1 VCGKNKTFVPVTPLC
16 YVLRFAP
23 VVKKYNAPLIT
34 ICIIEDILDIQQGL
48 ADIIHADARL
58 TLLKSYANAEDAIAG
73 LPALSPDVVV
83 ADINLPRKS
92 GIECVAE
99 IKSRHPEIQFIMFT
113 IYEDNDQVFEAL
125 KAGASGYIL
134 KNTEPGKIIEAI
146 MELHEGGSPMSPKIA
161 RKVLQS
167 FSNVGPNPVYELIS
181 KREREVLELLSKGF
195 LYKEIAEKLSISLS
209 TVKRH
214 LNHIYDKLQVQNK
227 TEAVN
232 KLYGKQ

>member
-1 VCGKNKTFVPVTPLC
+1 M
-16 YVLRFAP
+16 
-23 VVKKYNAPLIT
+23 IT
-34 ICIIEDILDIQQGL
+34 VSIIEDISDIREGL
-48 ADIIHADARL
+48 ASIISNQPELKLL
-58 TLLKSYANAEDAIAG
+58 TCYENAEAAIAN
-73 LPALSPDVVV
+73 LPNLKPNVVV
-83 ADINLPRKS
+83 ADINLPGKS

-99 IKSRHPEIQFIMFT
+99 IKAKHPDILFIMFT

-134 KNTEPGKIIEAI
+134 KNTEPAKIVEAI
-146 MELHEGGSPMSPKIA
+146 VELHEGGSPMSPKIA

-167 FSNVGPNPVYELIS
+167 FNTPPSNPVYELIS

-195 LYKEIAEKLSISLS
+195 LYKEIADQLSISLS

-214 LNHIYDKLQVQNK
+214 LNHIYEKLQVQNK

-232 KLYGKQ
+232 KLYGKS

>member
-1 VCGKNKTFVPVTPLC
+1 MVT
-16 YVLRFAP
+16 V
-23 VVKKYNAPLIT
+23 
-34 ICIIEDILDIQQGL
+34 CIIEDILDIQQGL
-48 ADIIHADARL
+48 ADIIRNDNRL
-58 TLLKSYANAEDAIAG
+58 LLLKSYDNAEDAIAD
-73 LPALSPDVVV
+73 LPTQKPDVVV
-83 ADINLPRKS
+83 ADINLPGKS

-99 IKSRHPEIQFIMFT
+99 IKSKHPAIQFIMFT

-134 KNTEPGKIIEAI
+134 KNTEPAKIVEAI
-146 MELHEGGSPMSPKIA
+146 VELHEGGSPMSPKIA

-167 FSNVGPNPVYELIS
+167 FSNVGPNPVYELVS

-195 LYKEIAEKLSISLS
+195 LYKEIAEKLNISLS